1 MDTTPRI
8 DLRRSNSWQGLVWL
22 ILAHGFVFGGF
33 GPAIG
38 TFLSPGV
45 VIYPIAVLLAYMV
58 SSVAACVTGMLVGAI
73 SPFLREDRA
82 IYAFGM
88 VTGAVCAMAFPFA
101 FSGEAPVGMLLMY
114 AVAGSFAGLVCTRL
128 TRWLRLRWL
137 RA

>member
-1 MDTTPRI
+1 MNTTPRI
-8 DLRRSNSWQGLVWL
+8 DLRRSNSWPGHVWL
-22 ILAHGFVFGGF
+22 ILAHGLVFAAF

-45 VIYPIAVLLAYMV
+45 VVYPIAVIVAYRA
-58 SSVAACVTGMLVGAI
+58 SLEAALVTGMLVGAI

-88 VTGAVCAMAFPFA
+88 MTGAVCAMAFPFA

>member
-1 MDTTPRI
+1 MNTTPRI
-8 DLRRSNSWQGLVWL
+8 DLRRSNNWPGHVWL
-22 ILAHGFVFGGF
+22 ILAHGLVFAAF

-45 VIYPIAVLLAYMV
+45 VVYPIAVIVAYRV
-58 SSVAACVTGMLVGAI
+58 SLEAALVTGMLVGAI

-88 VTGAVCAMAFPFA
+88 MTGAVCAMVFPFA

>member
-8 DLRRSNSWQGLVWL
+8 DLRRSNSWPGHVWL
-22 ILAHGFVFGGF
+22 ILAHGFVFGVF

-38 TFLSPGV
+38 AFLSPGV

-58 SSVAACVTGMLVGAI
+58 SSVAAFVTGMLVGAI

-101 FSGEAPVGMLLMY
+101 FSGEAPVGMLLM
-114 AVAGSFAGLVCTRL
+114 
-128 TRWLRLRWL
+128 
-137 RA
+137 